1 MLAVSALLGTFSIC
15 ADAQQPKKIARIG
28 FLGNTAVNDSIKP
41 FRGRLHELGY
51 IEGQNIIIEPRYYEG
66 KVDRLP
72 ELASELVRLNCDI
85 IYTIGNEAAQAAK
98 NATKKIPIIISNTND
113 AVRSGFVASLAR
125 PGGNITG
132 LTSIGGELTGKRLE
146 LLKEVIPKLSRVGF
160 LWSPTS
166 PTTADN
172 LKETEAVARSL
183 GVGIQSL
190 EVKDS
195 DEIKRAF
202 ETANNKRS
210 EALLVDAGGFF
221 AANQKRI
228 IDLAL
233 KHRLPASYSNARYV
247 EAGGLL
253 TYGIDRWA
261 QYRRAADYADKIL
274 KGAKPANLPVERP
287 QKFELVINLKTAKQI
302 GLTIPP
308 NVLAR
313 ADKVIR

>member
-1 MLAVSALLGTFSIC
+1 MRRPLRKTALGSILFAGALLAVAVIVE
-15 ADAQQPKKIARIG
+15 AQQPKKVPRIG
-28 FLGNTAVNDSIKP
+28 YLGNTSVNDSIKP

-51 IEGQNIIIEPRYYEG
+51 TEGQNIIIELRYYEG
-66 KVDRLP
+66 KIDRLP
-72 ELASELVRLNCDI
+72 DLASELVRLNCDI

-98 NATKKIPIIISNTND
+98 NATKEIPIIISNTSD
-113 AVRSGFVASLAR
+113 AVKSGWVVSLAR

-132 LTSIGGELTGKRLE
+132 LTSIGAELTGKRLE

-195 DEIKRAF
+195 DQIERAF
-202 ETANNKRS
+202 QTASSKRS

-221 AANQKRI
+221 AANQNRI
-228 IDLAL
+228 INLAL
-233 KHRLPASYSNARYV
+233 KHRLPA
-247 EAGGLL
+247 
-253 TYGIDRWA
+253 
-261 QYRRAADYADKIL
+261 
-274 KGAKPANLPVERP
+274 
-287 QKFELVINLKTAKQI
+287 
-302 GLTIPP
+302 
-308 NVLAR
+308 NV
-313 ADKVIR
+313 